1 MNPRQP
7 IDVAADLK
15 APVLGLYG
23 GRDDGIPQDS
33 VAQMATALA
42 GGSAAAKRSEIKV
55 YPEAGHAFFADYRPS
70 YRADDAADGWARML
84 AWFKAN
90 GVS

>member
-1 MNPRQP
+1 MK
-7 IDVAADLK
+7 LK

-23 GRDDGIPQDS
+23 GRDDGIPQDT
-33 VAQMATALA
+33 VAQMRTALA
-42 GGSAAAKRSEIKV
+42 AGSAAGKRSEIDV

-70 YRADDAADGWARML
+70 YRAADAADGWTRLL

-90 GVS
+90 AAA

>member
-1 MNPRQP
+1 MTPRNP
-7 IDVAADLK
+7 IDVAGELK

-23 GRDDGIPQDS
+23 GRDDGIPQDT
-33 VAQMATALA
+33 VAQMRTALA
-42 GGSAAAKRSEIKV
+42 AGSAAAKRSEIKV

-70 YRADDAADGWARML
+70 YRADDAADGWTRML

-90 GVS
+90 GAV